1 MRSRLPI
8 ECAAVACVLIIA
20 AGCGNGG
27 PAEVTV
33 EDTAALN
40 STMVERGEYLVE
52 GIAGCG
58 NCHTPRDEDGELIQS
73 RNMAGSYVIEE
84 PIFTAYAPNI
94 TPDLETGVGSW
105 TDDEL
110 VLAIREGIHPDGRI
124 LGPPMAFESYR
135 QISDTDINA
144 IVAYLRTVPAVENV
158 VPRSQYNVPLPESW
172 GPPLGQVADVS
183 EDDPVAY
190 GAYLA
195 GPLGHCM
202 ECHTPLVDGQLVHE
216 RVGEGGNIFPTP
228 FGFEFT
234 AVSSNITSHQTLGIG
249 AWSDDEIKTAIAD
262 GVGRNGGELLPFMGF
277 SYYNKMSD
285 QDLDAIVAYLRTLP
299 PQPPAQ

>member
-8 ECAAVACVLIIA
+8 ECAAIAFVLIIA

-27 PAEVTV
+27 PADVAV
-33 EDTAALN
+33 EDTAAVD
-40 STMVERGEYLVE
+40 SAMVERGEYLVE

-58 NCHTPRDEDGELIQS
+58 NCHTPRDEDGQLIQS
-73 RNMAGSYVIEE
+73 QNMAGSYVIEE

-110 VLAIREGIHPDGRI
+110 VRAIREGVHRDGQI

-144 IVAYLRTVPAVENV
+144 IVAYLRTVPAVENI

-172 GPPLGQVADVS
+172 GPPLGEVADVS

-202 ECHTPLVDGQLVHE
+202 ECHTPLVDGQFLHE
-216 RVGEGGNIFPTP
+216 RVGEGGNFFPRP
-228 FGFEFT
+228 FGFEFD
-234 AVSSNITSHQTLGIG
+234 AISSNITSHQISGIG
-249 AWSDDEIKTAIAD
+249 AWSDDEIKTSITD
-262 GVGRNGGELLPFMGF
+262 GVSRDGRELLPFMGF
-277 SYYNKMSD
+277 SYYNKISD